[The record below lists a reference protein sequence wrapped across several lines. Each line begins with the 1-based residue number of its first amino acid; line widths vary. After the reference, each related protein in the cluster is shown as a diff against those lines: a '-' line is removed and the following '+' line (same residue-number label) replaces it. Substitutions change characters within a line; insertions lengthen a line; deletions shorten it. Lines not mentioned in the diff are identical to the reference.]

1 MASSW
6 AFSDNMRKVNFLH
19 HIKWVAGELELEC
32 ESVAAAGWPPVHP
45 WLLPEPVASMSRLEE
60 ERNSLRAD
68 VERALEQVG
77 GCLNIVAVG
86 VGSSEEGAR
95 YYSIQPSV
103 V

>member
-1 MASSW
+1 
-6 AFSDNMRKVNFLH
+6 
-19 HIKWVAGELELEC
+19 
-32 ESVAAAGWPPVHP
+32 
-45 WLLPEPVASMSRLEE
+45 MSRLEE
-60 ERNSLRAD
+60 EGNILRAD

-86 VGSSEEGAR
+86 VGSSEEGPH